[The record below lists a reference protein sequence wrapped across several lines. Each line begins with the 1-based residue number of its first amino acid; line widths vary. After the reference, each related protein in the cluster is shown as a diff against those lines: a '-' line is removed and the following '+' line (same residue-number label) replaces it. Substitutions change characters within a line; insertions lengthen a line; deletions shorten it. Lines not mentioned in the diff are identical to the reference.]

1 VQALVY
7 DRYGRLDVL
16 AFRDMPVPETKR
28 NEILVRVRAAALNP
42 KDSFVRKGRFRAV
55 SGRAFPKRVG
65 VDFAGEVV
73 AVGAGVPEASR
84 LEPGARVFGM
94 LQEWTYRRGT
104 VAEYVAATPQ
114 ELGPMP
120 PSLSFEEAAALP
132 LVSLTALQALR
143 DVAGLRAGDTLCI
156 HGASGG
162 VGTAA
167 IQIGVALG
175 ASVTSTS
182 SAANLALCRSLGA
195 REALDYAAVDPF
207 AAQRGRPYRV
217 ILDAFGNLSLDRVKH
232 ALAAD
237 GVYVTTVPSARIVA
251 DTFRTLVG
259 RRRARLVIVRPR
271 RADLA
276 TLAAD
281 VEAGRLRP
289 VVDRVVPFEEAI
301 DGMRHLETKRA
312 RGKIVVSGA
321 GREPSARALKGE

>member
-1 VQALVY
+1 MRALVY

-16 AFRDMPVPETKR
+16 AFRDMPVPEARR

-55 SGRAFPKRVG
+55 SGRSFPKRVG
-65 VDFAGEVV
+65 ADFAGEVV
-73 AVGAGVPEASR
+73 AVGAGVPEASQ
-84 LEPGARVFGM
+84 LEAGTRVFGM

-104 VAEYVAATPQ
+104 VAEYVAVAPQ

-120 PSLSFEEAAALP
+120 ASLSFEQAAALP

-175 ASVTSTS
+175 AVVTSTS
-182 SAANLALCRSLGA
+182 SAANLTLCRSLGA
-195 REALDYAAVDPF
+195 REALDYAADDPF
-207 AAQRGRPYRV
+207 AATRSYRV
-217 ILDAFGNLSLDRVKH
+217 ILDAFGNFSLNRVKH
-232 ALAAD
+232 ALSED

-251 DTFRTLVG
+251 DTLRTLVG

-276 TLAAD
+276 TLAGH

-289 VVDRVVPFEEAI
+289 VIDRVVPFEEAI
-301 DGMRHLETKRA
+301 EGMRHLETKRA
-312 RGKIVVSGA
+312 RGKIVISIH
-321 GREPSARALKGE
+321 